1 MPSATSPPLVGVS
14 ASRGNE
20 SGRPSHRCA
29 EKYLQAVVDPGGCA
43 PVVLPALPDPR
54 IRETWLDALD
64 GLLLTGGAANV
75 EPHHYRGEPSVE
87 GTLHDPRRD
96 ATMLPVIRACVE
108 RGIPVLGICL
118 GIQEMNVAFGG
129 SLHQRLHESDGLFD
143 HRMRR
148 DEDDQTRRYRPSHS
162 VDLAPDGVLR
172 EITGVDRMLVNS
184 LHAQGLDRLGTG
196 IRMEAVSPDGVIEA
210 ISLVSAPGFA
220 LGVQWHPEWPRPI
233 DEHNQRIFE
242 AFGAA
247 ARAHAEARRT
257 QPERGRTPVLAGA
270 AS

>member
-1 MPSATSPPLVGVS
+1 MSSATSPPLVGVS
-14 ASRGNE
+14 ASRGVE

-29 EKYLQAVVDPGGCA
+29 EKYLQAVVEPGGCA
-43 PVVLPALPDPR
+43 PVVLPALPGPE
-54 IRETWLDALD
+54 IRDTWLNALD

-129 SLHQRLHESDGLFD
+129 SLHQRLHESDELFD

-148 DEDDQTRRYRPSHS
+148 DEDDQTRRYRPAHS
-162 VDLAPDGVLR
+162 VDLAPHGVLR
-172 EITGVDRMLVNS
+172 EITGTNRMLVNS
-184 LHAQGLDRLGTG
+184 LHAQGLDRLGPG
-196 IRMEAVSPDGVIEA
+196 IRVEAVAPDGVIEA
-210 ISLVSAPGFA
+210 ISLVFAPGFA

-233 DEHNQRIFE
+233 DEHNQRIFK
-242 AFGAA
+242 AFGNA
-247 ARAHAEARRT
+247 ARAHAEARRM
-257 QPERGRTPVLAGA
+257 QPEAGHARTVAGTA
-270 AS
+270 T